1 MDFSIIIPV
10 FNRQATLLDT
20 LRSVAEQSHRPI
32 HLIIVDNNS
41 TDASMDIARQ
51 FKAEHSAPDF
61 RIDIT

>member
-41 TDASMDIARQ
+41 TDA
-51 FKAEHSAPDF
+51 
-61 RIDIT
+61 